1 MKLQHRDRITVIRDG
16 EELDVYN
23 WVNIKQPAIVR
34 GGNPVVERFEAEIG
48 AGDSPMTPDAVTTW
62 VAEELYHEFSI
73 DVEDHDIDVID
84 VENEEVDVV

>member
-16 EELDVYN
+16 EELEVYN

-84 VENEEVDVV
+84 VESEEVDVV